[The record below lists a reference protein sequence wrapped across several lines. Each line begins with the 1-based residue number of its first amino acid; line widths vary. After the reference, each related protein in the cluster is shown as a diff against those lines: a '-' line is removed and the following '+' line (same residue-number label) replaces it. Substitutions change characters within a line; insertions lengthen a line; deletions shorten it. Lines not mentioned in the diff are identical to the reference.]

1 MKQEAFDITAPIPGQ
16 SLLSEPGNAPY
27 EQAPEIVDPEQALM
41 GHINFFNDAD
51 ILEAVIEGV
60 NFGFDIETLVEGYL
74 RASVMEGIHTIDVS
88 LAVKKPLME
97 FLSKVLDA
105 VGISYKMTEE
115 DTPVEVDKSL
125 AAIEKELLKEK
136 ENETP
141 RETFI
146 GELGDLDEGEEP
158 TEEPVEE
165 EQEAAPQG
173 LMARGT

>member
-74 RASVMEGIHTIDVS
+74 RASVMEGIHTVDV
-88 LAVKKPLME
+88 
-97 FLSKVLDA
+97 
-105 VGISYKMTEE
+105 
-115 DTPVEVDKSL
+115 
-125 AAIEKELLKEK
+125 
-136 ENETP
+136 TP